1 MAPSPLPKEGTT
13 DGLDHAIGRLREAIV
28 LAEVRRNHPGMKLK
42 SVLPTIREGETF
54 MDYRARL
61 IGFLLP
67 ARPKT
72 PNRGMPEPEISFW
85 GSLHR
90 KLIAGFR
97 WARTFGISRK
107 RD

>member
-13 DGLDHAIGRLREAIV
+13 DRLDHAIRRLREAIV
-28 LAEVRRNHPGMKLK
+28 LWEVRRKHPKMMLK
-42 SVLPTIREGETF
+42 SALPAIGEGETL

-61 IGFLLP
+61 I
-67 ARPKT
+67 AEHR
-72 PNRGMPEPEISFW
+72 ISFW
-85 GSLHR
+85 ASLHR